1 MLMANEIKMSK
12 EGGIADDGMNRD
24 PVSGNEVPSGS
35 LASEV
40 RDDIPAQLSEG
51 EYVVPADVV
60 RYFGV
65 RVFED
70 MRREA
75 KMGLQQME
83 QDGRIGGEP
92 VGPELEKEGLSNQDL
107 AGIEKMLS
115 GSAMADGGLMDKL
128 EYTIKNDPAINKI
141 MRDKGSPVAFAEGG
155 VTQALS
161 NSPKKIDEAI
171 DKFMELARQNPSMM
185 EELAGRGIQV
195 NRTKID
201 QKPEQM
207 QERNS
212 PPETTNPI
220 TDKPIAAAA
229 GTYAVP
235 GSSYATSQTYIPSQF
250 NTLGGSQIYQG
261 ATSVPFSGQ
270 QEAPPVTTVCPPGQ
284 IFDEKTQM
292 CVIDPMQANNNNDD
306 DDSKPPEERD
316 YTEYTN
322 LYGSIDWADPEAFNK
337 YLTDVSAPK
346 EVDKTKSTG
355 ILGAVLQSV
364 SPAFTAVDTLSKLKA
379 AELIAKASRN
389 PEAEKA
395 AQLQIET
402 FLKTAGGIANSFL
415 GKTAAGNG
423 YGFANAI
430 FGAELK
436 LKNLNIN
443 DQASWDADQIKIFK
457 DILGSRSKPEI
468 KDKPKRKTP
477 VLTKAAARVDQS
489 ITQRNKERSSTT
501 ESTADMQRRKRQNK
515 EDRKR
520 LTQQDK
526 VSLASKNLKVKKDKE
541 DKIQK
546 AIDSGSIK
554 KELAP
559 TQNQSGE
566 FGMNKGGLMKRN
578 KK

>member
-161 NSPKKIDEAI
+161 NNPKKIDEAI

-220 TDKPIAAAA
+220 TKKPIEAAA

-235 GSSYATSQTYIPSQF
+235 GASYAKSQTYVPSQF
-250 NTLGGSQIYQG
+250 GTLGGSQIYQG
-261 ATSVPFSGQ
+261 ATKVPFSGQ
-270 QEAPPVTTVCPPGQ
+270 QEAPPVATVCPPGQ

-292 CVIDPMQANNNNDD
+292 CVVAPMQANNNNDD

-443 DQASWDADQIKIFK
+443 DQASWDADQVKIFK
-457 DILGSRSKPEI
+457 DILSSRSKPEI